1 MKSIRFSFRRAAV
14 LASALL
20 LLSLSFGLTS
30 CKTDD
35 EDNSLVQAYLLTQQD
50 STALTANEIEPT
62 DPIIASWVSSY
73 NETYEIT
80 TTKYN
85 NYYSGSLYYKTSNVK
100 IRKLDAKSGY
110 IYGQFTDENY
120 LGYGAS
126 VNQWYA
132 LYYQF
137 GDDYSTVC
145 FGQPYK
151 NNGKAATDTL
161 KEAIYEFTLE
171 NDYYNLSSLSACTK
185 Q

>member
-1 MKSIRFSFRRAAV
+1 MKSIRFSFRRAAA

-35 EDNSLVQAYLLTQQD
+35 EDNSLVQAYLLSQQD
-50 STALTANEIEPT
+50 SETIPAAIKGT
-62 DPIIASWVSSY
+62 WVSSY
-73 NETYEIT
+73 GETYEIT
-80 TTKYN
+80 ATEYN
-85 NYYSGSLYYKTSNVK
+85 NYYSGNLYYKTSNIK
-100 IRKLDAKSGY
+100 IRKLDEKTGY

-137 GDDYSTVC
+137 GDDYSTVS

-151 NNGKAATDTL
+151 ANGKAATDTL